1 MKISA
6 SIYSNKN
13 SDILST
19 LKDLETNNIDLI
31 HIDCNNDLSVF
42 NEIEIIRKN
51 TTLKIDFHLISD
63 NPFVFFEQI
72 KKYNIDQLT
81 FQFENLPLNFQIP
94 PKIAKKV
101 GLALMN
107 QTSVLEF
114 QKYSK
119 DTDYVLFMTTTPG
132 QSGGEFNKDTFKK
145 IRQFRNFFPE
155 KEIHVDGGVNDKV
168 SFILRN
174 MGVHTVVVGSF
185 LFKDYVGYSVLKIQ
199 QNEIKSDYSAT
210 DFMMQ
215 TDEIPILIENNF
227 DFKKLLQTIE
237 DYKMG
242 LSIISDKNGYFIGL
256 ITNADIRK
264 SLLKNIENLN
274 NINTSEIINRNPA
287 IVNETFTVTEIIN
300 YVKKK
305 TFPIQFLPVIDNDK
319 KIKGLLRFNNL
330 IKGEL

>member
-13 SDILST
+13 SDILTT
-19 LKDLETNNIDLI
+19 LKDLEFNNIDLV

-42 NEIEIIRKN
+42 NEIEIIKKN
-51 TTLKIDFHLISD
+51 TNLKIDFHLISD
-63 NPFVFFEQI
+63 NPSIFI
-72 KKYNIDQLT
+72 KLIEKYNIDQLT
-81 FQFENLPLNFQIP
+81 FQYEYLPNNFQIP
-94 PKIAKKV
+94 PNLAKKV
-101 GLALMN
+101 GLAIMN

-114 QKYSK
+114 QKYAK
-119 DTDYVLFMTTTPG
+119 QTDYVLFMTTTPG
-132 QSGGEFNKDTFKK
+132 QSGGTFNKDTFKK
-145 IRQFRNFFPE
+145 IRQFRNFFPD

-185 LFKDYVGYSVLKIQ
+185 LFKENVGYSVLKIQ
-199 QNEIKSDYSAT
+199 QNEIKSDYVAS

-215 TDEIPILIENNF
+215 TDEIPILIDNNF

-264 SLLKNIENLN
+264 SLLKNIEDLN
-274 NINTSEIINRNPA
+274 NIKTSEIINRSPA
-287 IVNETFTVTEIIN
+287 LVYEHFTVTEIID
-300 YVKKK
+300 YVMKK